1 MSNGQL
7 AGSWSA
13 WYDFWSSKTYA
24 MARLRECGNRLHA
37 PEKTRVFVQWKDE
50 WRAEMNAAELAAL
63 VAQAAGLD
71 QERTSLGD
79 ELREARALFAEET
92 WRLAEENRLALER
105 LTIELTGTA
114 EQVHA
119 MQAAIDKEQRVEL
132 LRRQSMRRILN
143 RGLANGWSAWLE
155 LWQAKRYALDRLKQ
169 VGNQL
174 RAPEKMNAFHG
185 WLNEL
190 EQAREAARLAELLAH
205 SSSLDTQLRRAKA
218 ELTNFKMVTAARD
231 DEIAELKGKLRDALA
246 DRASFVHDKAAA
258 RDDLGDLSELKAKVE
273 TLGALLG
280 EAERRVTEADEE
292 GSKLRAEHEA
302 LLRQLLAEQ
311 RARFESELAEMHEA
325 HAESNEEQRAALLD
339 LAAKLEAK
347 DKEVLEATLELA
359 RGKELTA
366 RLAHKHEEEL
376 AEAVVHFRRLQEQD
390 RDLYTGEIASL
401 RREIKELKD
410 REERRKIVGKPIVRK
425 RILDEGPYAKPIG
438 AQVAQHLRDDLRTNA
453 TRVIDLFRLWDQDGD
468 NRVSRDEFQIGM
480 QKLGLECTAAA
491 LAKLFDEWNESRD
504 EGGILLHDLQRVLRR
519 STLGRKSPEGEDSTS
534 QPQLK
539 AALKATAAISRDR
552 ILVIQ
557 EALGAGTRDFS
568 PRATRDSAASLG

>member
-79 ELREARALFAEET
+79 ELREARAELATARELFV
-92 WRLAEENRLALER
+92 EENRLALER

-143 RGLANGWSAWLE
+143 RGLADGWSAWLE

-190 EQAREAARLAELLAH
+190 EQAREAARLAELQAH

-218 ELTNFKMVTAARD
+218 ELTNFKMVTTARD
-231 DEIAELKGKLRDALA
+231 DEIACQKSLCSVFRVVEWPSRACVLTRHTRRPVLRHCYCPF
-246 DRASFVHDKAAA
+246 RIHTPYMTPYE
-258 RDDLGDLSELKAKVE
+258 R
-273 TLGALLG
+273 TRHGAC
-280 EAERRVTEADEE
+280 
-292 GSKLRAEHEA
+292 
-302 LLRQLLAEQ
+302 
-311 RARFESELAEMHEA
+311 
-325 HAESNEEQRAALLD
+325 
-339 LAAKLEAK
+339 
-347 DKEVLEATLELA
+347 
-359 RGKELTA
+359 A
-366 RLAHKHEEEL
+366 RLRRRAH
-376 AEAVVHFRRLQEQD
+376 EQ
-390 RDLYTGEIASL
+390 
-401 RREIKELKD
+401 
-410 REERRKIVGKPIVRK
+410 
-425 RILDEGPYAKPIG
+425 
-438 AQVAQHLRDDLRTNA
+438 
-453 TRVIDLFRLWDQDGD
+453 
-468 NRVSRDEFQIGM
+468 
-480 QKLGLECTAAA
+480 
-491 LAKLFDEWNESRD
+491 
-504 EGGILLHDLQRVLRR
+504 
-519 STLGRKSPEGEDSTS
+519 
-534 QPQLK
+534 
-539 AALKATAAISRDR
+539 
-552 ILVIQ
+552 
-557 EALGAGTRDFS
+557 
-568 PRATRDSAASLG
+568 